1 MPPAA
6 DSLPMKRPAIPE
18 ISITTST
25 SNLHA
30 DSEGEPANQPQD
42 TVDDLTPPP
51 SVSVSGES
59 PLSPRSHF
67 FHTRS
72 PSEPK
77 ADPKLLSPILPP
89 ILRPSTP
96 PPNSPSPSDNGST
109 STNPP
114 SPTLSAHSSVHF
126 RQPTTISLR
135 DNHPGSGLTS
145 LNMLSPDT
153 ARQHRRRGSSA
164 SHTTVDESTE
174 GTELDSNQ
182 HLPLTPIGSST
193 RGDGASMNTAASPTM
208 TAVETMYDSI
218 HEAKHM
224 SSQGD
229 TEPTTTHD
237 ESKGSQNSKGVEIPK
252 VNERDPIPENDM
264 DPTPFDFNALQLAS
278 LVDPK
283 NLDSLT
289 QMGGIDGL
297 IKGLGTHVHHGL
309 SLLSLG
315 QKPSSKADH
324 PVKDGGDGDVVVLHN
339 TDSSQ
344 DDPSKATPEDRK
356 RVYGVN
362 TLPARRTKSL
372 LLLMWLAFKDKVLVC
387 LWIFFARSCR
397 DITFCRFCSLLQ
409 LWCLLLLDCSK
420 TLALPRRR
428 CSVEA
433 THHSGVTF
441 LKLIGSKAWQL
452 LLLLSSLLLL
462 GA

>member
-1 MPPAA
+1 
-6 DSLPMKRPAIPE
+6 
-18 ISITTST
+18 
-25 SNLHA
+25 
-30 DSEGEPANQPQD
+30 
-42 TVDDLTPPP
+42 
-51 SVSVSGES
+51 
-59 PLSPRSHF
+59 
-67 FHTRS
+67 
-72 PSEPK
+72 
-77 ADPKLLSPILPP
+77 
-89 ILRPSTP
+89 
-96 PPNSPSPSDNGST
+96 
-109 STNPP
+109 
-114 SPTLSAHSSVHF
+114 
-126 RQPTTISLR
+126 
-135 DNHPGSGLTS
+135 
-145 LNMLSPDT
+145 MLSPNT

-164 SHTTVDESTE
+164 SHTTIDESAE

-208 TAVETMYDSI
+208 TAVETMYDPT
-218 HEAKHM
+218 HDAKHM

-229 TEPTTTHD
+229 IEPTTTHD
-237 ESKGSQNSKGVEIPK
+237 ESKESQNSKGVEIPK

-324 PVKDGGDGDVVVLHN
+324 PIKDGGGDDVVVLHN

-344 DDPSKATPEDRK
+344 RDPSMAAPEDRK

-387 LWIFFARSCR
+387 LWLFLVDSCR

-409 LWCLLLLDCSK
+409 L
-420 TLALPRRR
+420 
-428 CSVEA
+428 
-433 THHSGVTF
+433 
-441 LKLIGSKAWQL
+441 
-452 LLLLSSLLLL
+452 
-462 GA
+462 